1 MGSRIQIR
9 RGHSDFWT
17 DENPILHPGEP
28 GYEKNTNRMKIG
40 DGVTPW
46 RDLKYFVAAGGYT
59 PGTGGGGGGGGTG
72 GPPLDPED
80 PDLVSFYENGKV

>member
-1 MGSRIQIR
+1 MGARIQIR
-9 RGHSDFWT
+9 RGSSNFWD

-46 RDLKYFVAAGGYT
+46 RDLAYFTAPGASTHPGG
-59 PGTGGGGGGGGTG
+59 GGDTGGGGL
-72 GPPLDPED
+72 PLDPED